1 MLSSTQYTHVR
12 GFCANL
18 NRKNPLFFVDSFT
31 REHLELLIDLP
42 KADSEKNFVGI
53 FLKQTVRNNTKTPS
67 IWSGKNG

>member
-42 KADSEKNFVGI
+42 KADSRQVGI
-53 FLKQTVRNNTKTPS
+53 FLKQTVRNNTKTSS

>member
-42 KADSEKNFVGI
+42 RADSEKKLVGI
-53 FLKQTVRNNTKTPS
+53 FFGADCTSS
-67 IWSGKNG
+67 IWSVQERLM